1 MRQPSWDGSDEVDI
15 ETIAILVEFP
25 LGIIMETSFQM
36 KLQFQEEIDM
46 NTHKMFYPELIGSI
60 IQLHSSNGFFH

>member
-25 LGIIMETSFQM
+25 LGIKMVTSFQM
-36 KLQFQEEIDM
+36 KL
-46 NTHKMFYPELIGSI
+46 
-60 IQLHSSNGFFH
+60 

>member
-1 MRQPSWDGSDEVDI
+1 MHQPSWDGSDEVDI

-25 LGIIMETSFQM
+25 LGIKMVTSFQM

-46 NTHKMFYPELIGSI
+46 HTLKMSYVYTSGNNWINNTASQF
-60 IQLHSSNGFFH
+60 